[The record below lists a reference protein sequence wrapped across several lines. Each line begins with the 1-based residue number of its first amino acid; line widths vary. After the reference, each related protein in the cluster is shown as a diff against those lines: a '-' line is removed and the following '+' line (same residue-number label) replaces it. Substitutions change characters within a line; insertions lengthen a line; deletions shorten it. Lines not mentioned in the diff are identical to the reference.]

1 MTGEQYVQWFY
12 VELQDIYY
20 ILNKCQK
27 MRLNVSSFP
36 DSVMSWFSYRWQSYR
51 VDTGIEE

>member
-51 VDTGIEE
+51 VDTGL